1 VDVVRRVRTTG
12 GVANPQDRSQ
22 VEEETVQML
31 AGTTALQIVNIQG
44 ITSVVPMHALPV
56 ESLIIGATLEVAG
69 TTVHLGWK

>member
-12 GVANPQDRSQ
+12 GVANPEDRNQ
-22 VEEETVQML
+22 VEEGTVQML

-44 ITSVVPMHALPV
+44 ITSVVPMHALLV
-56 ESLIIGATLEVAG
+56 ERIIIGATLEVAG